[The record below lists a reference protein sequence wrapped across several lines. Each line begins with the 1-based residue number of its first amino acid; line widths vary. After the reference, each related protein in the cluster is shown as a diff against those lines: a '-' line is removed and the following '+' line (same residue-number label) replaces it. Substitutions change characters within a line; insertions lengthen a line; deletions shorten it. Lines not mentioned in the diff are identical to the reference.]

1 VPEQSIH
8 RLPEEFGGNEWL
20 VDELYERYQA
30 DKNSVD
36 TKWWPL
42 FESFDADESAT
53 NGRHAAPNSAPIT
66 AQIPVVPARVPAPAA
81 PVAGGVVGLK
91 GLEQG
96 PPLCVHRILVRLVAL
111 VQLIDEPLVSAKF
124 LG

>member
-1 VPEQSIH
+1 MPEQSIH

-42 FESFDADESAT
+42 FESFDADDA
-53 NGRHAAPNSAPIT
+53 
-66 AQIPVVPARVPAPAA
+66 
-81 PVAGGVVGLK
+81 
-91 GLEQG
+91 
-96 PPLCVHRILVRLVAL
+96 
-111 VQLIDEPLVSAKF
+111 
-124 LG
+124 